1 MSQEPLRVE
10 FRVELGN
17 RRPGPK
23 PEPGAKRALQRLDR
37 AARRARILALAHW
50 IDHLVR
56 SGEVADLAAVARM
69 CGVTRARLSNIT
81 QILNNTTE
89 DQIAMLDCC
98 ESKSWGTQICEQ
110 PALTD
115 KVIAY
120 EQDALFAR

>member
-1 MSQEPLRVE
+1 MGDEALRVE
-10 FRVELGN
+10 FKVQMAG
-17 RRPGPK
+17 RRPEPK
-23 PEPGAKRALQRLDR
+23 AAPGAKRERQRLDR
-37 AARRARILALAHW
+37 TARRARNLALAYW

-98 ESKSWGTQICEQ
+98 GSKSSGTQICEQ